1 MIDNLAA
8 GGPGVVPRSS
18 WLKITD
24 VEAVVLRQPSIDEG
38 IADGSQDDLV
48 ILVSTDEGITG
59 IGEVDSAPEAV
70 LALVHQRGSHAVATG
85 LRDALIG
92 EDPLEVERLW
102 DKMYRSVIYVGRRG
116 IAIHAISGIDI
127 ALWDIKG
134 KALGKP
140 VSELIGPVRR
150 DRVRAY
156 ASRLMPD
163 TTEEVTEAV
172 SALREQGF
180 TAVKLGWGPLGQDPD
195 HDVRLAAAAREAGG
209 EGVEILI
216 DAGLGYGADAAT
228 AIRVA
233 RELEQLGV
241 YWLEEPFEPDEYE
254 AYAELADAV
263 EITVAA
269 GEQDATRW
277 GFRELIERGHVDLIQ
292 PDVTRCG
299 GITELMRIATLAQE
313 HDVALV
319 PHAWKS
325 GIIKAASLHVNAVL
339 PEALFQE
346 YCVAD
351 TVINTKL
358 TQQRLEIEADG
369 CVAVPTAPGLGI
381 DLDEDVFSS
390 LRVEAR

>member
-1 MIDNLAA
+1 M
-8 GGPGVVPRSS
+8 
-18 WLKITD
+18 
-24 VEAVVLRQPSIDEG
+24 
-38 IADGSQDDLV
+38 
-48 ILVSTDEGITG
+48 
-59 IGEVDSAPEAV
+59 
-70 LALVHQRGSHAVATG
+70 
-85 LRDALIG
+85 
-92 EDPLEVERLW
+92 ERLW
-102 DKMYRSVIYVGRRG
+102 DKMYRGVIYIGRRG
-116 IAIHAISGIDI
+116 IAIHAISGVDI

-134 KALGKP
+134 KALGRP
-140 VSELIGPVRR
+140 VCELIGTPRHER
-150 DRVRAY
+150 IRAY

-172 SALREQGF
+172 AALRDQGF
-180 TAVKLGWGPLGQDPD
+180 TAVKLGWGPLGQDPE

-209 EGVEILI
+209 DDVDILI
-216 DAGLGYGADAAT
+216 DAGLGYGADATT

-254 AYAELADAV
+254 AYADLADAV
-263 EITVAA
+263 EITIAA

-299 GITELMRIATLAQE
+299 GITEMMRIAALAQE
-313 HDVALV
+313 HGVALV

-351 TVINTKL
+351 TEINTKL
-358 TQQRLEIEADG
+358 TQQLLEIEEDG
-369 CVAVPTAPGLGI
+369 YVAVPTAPGLGI